1 MATKFKIEDKVRTK
15 ISKYG
20 IPKGTIA
27 KILDYDSRDG
37 YLLKGWAG
45 RFKAGE
51 LELESSSTTKFKKG
65 DKVQIV
71 IGCEYECQGKK
82 KDGKLL
88 EGKILE
94 VSSSFSLPY
103 HVKWS
108 NGSVNSYGDNHLQL
122 CPPEKILSKFKV
134 GDEVVPVGLK
144 QIGYNSDGTHRG
156 DYGLTWERKIVEVK
170 GNMIRL
176 DGDSNIWFKP
186 ESWKLKEE
194 KTVKEETPST
204 DFPKYWYIVWKN
216 EEIFDAVNKWSGK
229 GWGYVKDAVLMSNND
244 YHTYASHVP
253 FKYKEITFEQF
264 KKHVLKET
272 VEEPV
277 KPKFE
282 EGKIYYH
289 EYAGG
294 ESYIFQCSETGNS
307 VYSKKG
313 RISVKGSSFSSMTY
327 SNSIGDLCRETTPKE
342 QKWFRVCSSMDTFV
356 SMRELDKF
364 NADGTPNVS
373 PSKIPSNWCLKVTD
387 ENVEEVSKWRTA
399 GDLGKGTEGWISH
412 EGYKNVRGYWTS
424 DKPSGLKEITTEQ
437 FFKHVLNKPCYGELE
452 HPSYSLPLE
461 RTVVSNPSIYSH
473 SVDAGV
479 YLTEHTIFVGECS
492 EEIPSNKYQ
501 VMEQQDAIILSKSP
515 KRKKVF
521 VI

>member
-15 ISKYG
+15 ISKHG

-27 KILDYDSRDG
+27 KILDYRPTEG

-108 NGSVNSYGDNHLQL
+108 NGSVNSYGNEHLQL
-122 CPPEKILSKFKV
+122 ITPEKTLSKFKV
-134 GDEVVPVGLK
+134 GDTVVPVGFK
-144 QIGYNSDGTHRG
+144 QIGYNSDGTYRDG
-156 DYGLTWERKIVEVK
+156 YELTLEREIVEVK
-170 GNMIRL
+170 GNLIRL

-194 KTVKEETPST
+194 KTIKVT

-216 EEIFDAVNKWSGK
+216 KEIFDAVNKWSKK
-229 GWGYVKDAVLMSNND
+229 GWGYVKDAVLDSDND

-277 KPKFE
+277 KETVKPKFE

-289 EYAGG
+289 EFKDGM
-294 ESYIFQCSETGNS
+294 SYIFKCSKTGDEI
-307 VYSKKG
+307 YSEKG
-313 RISVKGSSFSSMTY
+313 RIDVKGSSFSSYDYM
-327 SNSIGDLCRETTPKE
+327 NNIGASCREATPTE

-356 SMRELDKF
+356 SMKELYKF

-373 PSKIPSNWCLKVTD
+373 PSKIPSNWCLQVTD
-387 ENVEEVSKWRTA
+387 ENVKEINRWRTA
-399 GDLGKGTEGWISH
+399 GWLDKGTEGWISH
-412 EGYKNVRGYWTS
+412 EGYKGVRGYWTP
-424 DKPSGLKEITTEQ
+424 DKPRELKEITTEQ
-437 FFKHVLNKPCYGELE
+437 FFKHVLNKPYSPPLE
-452 HPSYSLPLE
+452 EIVVSYS
-461 RTVVSNPSIYSH
+461 SIYGN
-473 SVDAGV
+473 SVDVGV
-479 YLTEHTIFVGECS
+479 YTAASTLFVKEHI